1 MDVQP
6 TIRASVNA
14 RFLLHLLT
22 TTPRRRQGQAGF
34 SMLAGILVLLALVV
48 GTVGLSSLVASNLLG
63 SREQGSSSEARSAAE
78 AGIDEI
84 IATWNQ
90 PQNRKLLVSG
100 QAMNTWASS
109 TNLQSPC
116 VSTDGNATRP
126 GGTGQ
131 PTAEA
136 RSFGDGE
143 FRDVDNP
150 TKVNAG
156 NRQFALVRVTYA
168 AGPAGNTNRRAISV
182 SSTKTGGVTQVG
194 TFTGNFSDLINLDDP
209 DGTGAAL
216 PGANGGFITVEVQG
230 RVMRGGT
237 AVATATVTREFEV
250 LPKCCGAS
258 FGSNA
263 ATNLGSD
270 GRACGVEFG
279 LITGINGGTHFS
291 YWANDRFTT
300 VNKANQV
307 VNITSM
313 IGIVNKGETT
323 FDRANWRVSPNS
335 KSVNSTALGTP
346 NDASWWSN
354 IPTCSQCG
362 TANDKLGRSISGIPI
377 IPGTIAL
384 PTIGS
389 ETTAGNYY
397 YTWSPNGWAAAT
409 IASSY
414 NIPGSALTNTST
426 TAAVVANV
434 LNPNPLMRLQS
445 TGTTWRFTFRTNT
458 PTTPTAVNRPR
469 VEVCTLATCTSTSW
483 ENVSDDRIAD
493 DFNAGTYSGNSGNTN
508 VTPATAQWLHPSTGA
523 VLGPWVEVDPADGS
537 QSTTVGKVR
546 TGAATNFGA
555 TGGNALRI
563 GSVDGKSTTANT
575 VSISRG
581 VNLTG
586 FETSGPRLKFQA
598 IAFNF
603 DAGGTPDTITVQ
615 ASSNGTT
622 WANIGTIAGSSAN
635 TARTYLTDPIPTAN
649 VGANTRI
656 RFLVS
661 TALAADEAVT
671 IDNVQLAPRG
681 GVNSFCE
688 YTTNSPQTTLPGF
701 HCVGPI
707 FDLDSGGN
715 VRMDTTGGP
724 ISFYYSQTGDTRG
737 SSFLDPLMT
746 ADNNAAI
753 QHFRCTTLSD
763 NCTSEIPDSDPYSDV
778 GVPDRLNFFGRDNGS
793 LTGTPGQQFI
803 TIAAAGTVSGRIS
816 RAWFYFP
823 WGNLRLISDG
833 CNTGIDPP
841 GFATDPNN
849 WSINGRIWVSSF
861 RPCGAFHFRIPPSSS
876 VGLSAAFST
885 GFNPDYV
892 QWTGV
897 DWVARAVSSSR
908 NYQ

>member
-6 TIRASVNA
+6 TVGPAVNA

-22 TTPRRRQGQAGF
+22 TAPKRRQGQAGF

-100 QAMNTWASS
+100 QAMNTWAGS
-109 TNLQSPC
+109 TTTLQSPC
-116 VSTDGNATRP
+116 VTTDGTATRP

-131 PTAEA
+131 PTAQA
-136 RSFGDGE
+136 KSFGDGE
-143 FRDVDNP
+143 FRDLADPSKTNS
-150 TKVNAG
+150 G
-156 NRQFALVRVTYA
+156 DRQFALVRVTYS
-168 AGPAGNTNRRAISV
+168 AGPSGNTNRRAISV
-182 SSTKTGGVTQVG
+182 ASTKTGGVTTVG
-194 TFTGNFSDLINLDDP
+194 PSFTGNFSDLINLDDP

-216 PGANGGFITVEVQG
+216 PGSNGGFITVEVQG

-270 GRACGVEFG
+270 KRACGVEFG

-313 IGIVNKGETT
+313 IGIVNKGDTT
-323 FDRANWRVSPNS
+323 FDRANWRVAPNS
-335 KSVNSTALGTP
+335 KSVNSAALGTP
-346 NDASWWSN
+346 DDASWWGN
-354 IPTCSQCG
+354 INCPQCG
-362 TANDKLGRSISGIPI
+362 TASDKLGRSISGIPI

-389 ETTAGNYY
+389 ETTPGNYY

-409 IASSY
+409 IGSNY
-414 NIPGSALTNTST
+414 NFPASALTNTST
-426 TAAVVANV
+426 STASVTANAF
-434 LNPNPLMRLQS
+434 NPNPLMQLQS
-445 TGTTWRFTFRTNT
+445 SGAAWRFTFRTNT

-493 DFNAGTYSGNSGNTN
+493 DFNTSTYSGDTGNTI
-508 VTPATAQWLHPSTGA
+508 TAPVGAGWLGD
-523 VLGPWVEVDPADGS
+523 WVETDSSG
-537 QSTTVGKVR
+537 G
-546 TGAATNFGA
+546 GA
-555 TGGNALRI
+555 TGGKARKF
-563 GSVDGKSTTANT
+563 SSTLFAVTANNGIQIGNT
-575 VSISRG
+575 VNTATNASSLILRRG
-581 VNLTG
+581 VNLAG
-586 FETSGPRLKFQA
+586 FESSGPRLKFQVA
-598 IAFNF
+598 APAALDSSDSIL
-603 DAGGTPDTITVQ
+603 VQ
-615 ASSNGTT
+615 AAVDDANPTAAFSSPSWT
-622 WANIGTIAGSSAN
+622 TIATISGTGSAF
-635 TARTYLTDPIPTAN
+635 ARTIVSDPIPSN
-649 VGANTRI
+649 RVSANTRI
-656 RFLVS
+656 RFVNS
-661 TALAADEAVT
+661 TNL
-671 IDNVQLAPRG
+671 DNGEFITVDNLQLAPRG

-688 YTTNSPQTTLPGF
+688 YTTTSPQTVLPGF
-701 HCVGPI
+701 HCVGPLI
-707 FDLDSGGN
+707 NLNSGGG

-724 ISFYYSQTGDTRG
+724 ISFYYSQTGDIRG
-737 SSFLDPLMT
+737 STFGNPLISTSDT
-746 ADNNAAI
+746 ATI
-753 QHFRCTTLSD
+753 QHFRCATLSD
-763 NCTSEIPDSDPYSDV
+763 NCTTEIPDSDPYSDV

-803 TIAAAGTVSGRIS
+803 TMAATGTATGKIS
-816 RAWFYFP
+816 RAWFYLP
-823 WGNLRLISDG
+823 WGNLRLRSDG
-833 CNTGIDPP
+833 CQTGVDPP
-841 GFATDPNN
+841 GFATNPNN

>member
-1 MDVQP
+1 MDIQP
-6 TIRASVNA
+6 TVGSAVNA

-22 TTPRRRQGQAGF
+22 TAPRRRQGQAGF
-34 SMLAGILVLLALVV
+34 SMMAGILVLLALVV
-48 GTVGLSSLVASNLLG
+48 GTVGLSSLVSSNLLG

-100 QAMNTWASS
+100 QAMSTWASS

-116 VSTDGNATRP
+116 VTTDGTATRP

-131 PTAEA
+131 PTTDAK
-136 RSFGDGE
+136 SFGDGE
-143 FRDVDNP
+143 FRDVENP
-150 TKVNAG
+150 TKVNTG
-156 NRQFALVRVTYA
+156 NRQFALVRVTYS
-168 AGPAGNTNRRAISV
+168 AGPAGNANRRAISV
-182 SSTKTGGVTQVG
+182 SSTKTGGVTTVG
-194 TFTGNFSDLINLDDP
+194 SFTGNFSDLINLDDP

-216 PGANGGFITVEVQG
+216 PGSNGGFITVEVQG
-230 RVMRGGT
+230 RVMRGGN

-263 ATNLGSD
+263 AANLGSD
-270 GRACGVEFG
+270 NRACGVEFG

-313 IGIVNKGETT
+313 IGIVNPGDTT

-335 KSVNSTALGTP
+335 KSVNNASIGTP
-346 NDASWWSN
+346 SDASWWSN
-354 IPTCSQCG
+354 INCGQCG

-384 PTIGS
+384 PAIGS
-389 ETTAGNYY
+389 ETKAGNYY
-397 YTWSPNGWAAAT
+397 YTWSANGWADAT
-409 IASSY
+409 IDSSY
-414 NIPGSALTNTST
+414 NFPASALTNTST
-426 TAAVVANV
+426 GTPTATVTANAF
-434 LNPNPLMRLQS
+434 NPNPFMQLAS
-445 TGTTWRFTFRTNT
+445 TGSAWRFTIRTNT
-458 PTTPTAVNRPR
+458 PGTITAVDRPR

-493 DFNAGTYSGNSGNTN
+493 DFNSNTYSGNTGNSTI
-508 VTPATAQWLHPSTGA
+508 TPATAQWLNPSSGA
-523 VLGPWVEVDPADGS
+523 ILGPWVESDAT
-537 QSTTVGKVR
+537 QSTTAGKVR
-546 TGAATNFGA
+546 IAASTSFGA
-555 TGGNALRI
+555 SNNALRL
-563 GSVDGKSTTANT
+563 GSVDGAATTANSA
-575 VSISRG
+575 SIRRG
-581 VNLTG
+581 INLTG

-598 IAFNF
+598 QGFNF
-603 DAGGTPDTITVQ
+603 DSGDTIAVQ
-615 ASSNGTT
+615 ASSNDSTWVNIATITGT
-622 WANIGTIAGSSAN
+622 NAN
-635 TARTYLTDPIPTAN
+635 TARTYVTDPIATAQ

-656 RFLVS
+656 RFINT
-661 TALAADEAVT
+661 TALANNETVT

-707 FDLDSGGN
+707 FDLDNGGN

-724 ISFYYSQTGDTRG
+724 ISIYYSQSNDIRG
-737 SSFLDPLMT
+737 STFGSPLMS
-746 ADNNAAI
+746 ADNNASI
-753 QHFRCTTLSD
+753 QHFRCTTLQD
-763 NCTSEIPDSDPYSDV
+763 NCTTQIPDSDPYSDV

-793 LTGTPGQQFI
+793 LTGTPGQQWI
-803 TIAAAGTVSGRIS
+803 TIGSSGTLTGKIS

-833 CNTGIDPP
+833 CSSGVDPP

-892 QWTGV
+892 RWTGV

>member
-6 TIRASVNA
+6 TVGPAVNA

-22 TTPRRRQGQAGF
+22 TAPKRRQGQAGF
-34 SMLAGILVLLALVV
+34 SMMAGILVLLALVV

-100 QAMNTWASS
+100 QAMNTWAGS
-109 TNLQSPC
+109 TTTLQSPC
-116 VSTDGNATRP
+116 VTTDGTATRP

-131 PTAEA
+131 PTAQA
-136 RSFGDGE
+136 KSFGDGE
-143 FRDVDNP
+143 FRDLADPSKTNS
-150 TKVNAG
+150 G
-156 NRQFALVRVTYA
+156 DRQFALVRVTYS
-168 AGPAGNTNRRAISV
+168 AGPSGNTNRRAISV
-182 SSTKTGGVTQVG
+182 ASTKTGGVTTVG
-194 TFTGNFSDLINLDDP
+194 PSFTGNFSDLINLDDP

-216 PGANGGFITVEVQG
+216 PGSNGGFITVEVQG

-270 GRACGVEFG
+270 KRACGVEFG

-313 IGIVNKGETT
+313 IGIVNKGDTT
-323 FDRANWRVSPNS
+323 FDRANWRVAPNS
-335 KSVNSTALGTP
+335 KSVNSAALGTP
-346 NDASWWSN
+346 DDASWWGN
-354 IPTCSQCG
+354 INCPQCG
-362 TANDKLGRSISGIPI
+362 TASDKLGRSISGIPI

-409 IASSY
+409 IASTY
-414 NIPGSALTNTST
+414 NFPASALTNTST
-426 TAAVVANV
+426 STASVTANAF
-434 LNPNPLMRLQS
+434 NPNPLMQLQS
-445 TGTTWRFTFRTNT
+445 SGAAWRFTFRTNT
-458 PTTPTAVNRPR
+458 PTAPTAVNRPR

-493 DFNAGTYSGNSGNTN
+493 DFNGGTYSGNTGNTN
-508 VTPATAQWLHPSTGA
+508 VTPATAQWLHPDTGA
-523 VLGPWVEVDPADGS
+523 VLGPWVESDTT
-537 QSTTVGKVR
+537 QSTTAGKVR
-546 TGAATNFGA
+546 IAAATDFGDSS
-555 TGGNALRI
+555 NALRF
-563 GSVDGKSTTANT
+563 GSADGTKSTINT
-575 VSISRG
+575 VSVRRG
-581 VNLTG
+581 INLTG

-598 IAFNF
+598 RAFNF
-603 DAGGTPDTITVQ
+603 DAADIVSVQ
-615 ASSNGTT
+615 ASSNGST
-622 WANIGTIAGSSAN
+622 WVTIGTITTASAN
-635 TARTYLTDPIPTAN
+635 TARTYITDPIATAQ

-656 RFLVS
+656 RFVN
-661 TALAADEAVT
+661 TTELAADETVT
-671 IDNVQLAPRG
+671 IDNLQLAPRG

-688 YTTNSPQTTLPGF
+688 YTATSPQTVLPGF
-701 HCVGPI
+701 HCVGPLI
-707 FDLDSGGN
+707 NLNSGGG

-724 ISFYYSQTGDTRG
+724 ISFYYSQTNDIRG
-737 SSFLDPLMT
+737 STFGNPLISTSDT
-746 ADNNAAI
+746 ATI
-753 QHFRCTTLSD
+753 QHFRCATLSD
-763 NCTSEIPDSDPYSDV
+763 NCTTEIPDSDPYSDV

-803 TIAAAGTVSGRIS
+803 TMAATGTATGKIS
-816 RAWFYFP
+816 RAWFYLP
-823 WGNLRLISDG
+823 WGNLRLRSDG
-833 CNTGIDPP
+833 CQTGVDPP
-841 GFATDPNN
+841 GFATNPNN

>member
-1 MDVQP
+1 
-6 TIRASVNA
+6 
-14 RFLLHLLT
+14 
-22 TTPRRRQGQAGF
+22 
-34 SMLAGILVLLALVV
+34 MLAGILVLLALVV

-100 QAMNTWASS
+100 QAMNTWAGS
-109 TNLQSPC
+109 TTTLQSPC
-116 VSTDGNATRP
+116 VTTDGTATRP

-131 PTAEA
+131 PTTQAK
-136 RSFGDGE
+136 SFGDGE

-150 TKVNAG
+150 TAVNSG
-156 NRQFALVRVTYA
+156 NRQFALVRVTYS

-182 SSTKTGGVTQVG
+182 ASTKTGGVTTVG
-194 TFTGNFSDLINLDDP
+194 SFTGNFSDLINLDDP

-216 PGANGGFITVEVQG
+216 PGSNGGFITVEVQG

-263 ATNLGSD
+263 AANLGSD
-270 GRACGVEFG
+270 NRACGVEFG

-307 VNITSM
+307 VKITSM
-313 IGIVNKGETT
+313 IGIVNPGDTT

-335 KSVNSTALGTP
+335 KSVNSTTLGTP
-346 NDASWWSN
+346 NDASWWGN
-354 IPTCSQCG
+354 INCTQCG
-362 TANDKLGRSISGIPI
+362 SASDKLGRSISGIPI

-426 TAAVVANV
+426 TTATVAANV
-434 LNPNPLMRLQS
+434 FNPNPLMRLQS
-445 TGTTWRFTFRTNT
+445 TGGTWRFTFRTNT
-458 PTTPTAVNRPR
+458 PTTPTAVDRPR

-493 DFNAGTYSGNSGNTN
+493 NFDAGTYSGNSGNTN
-508 VTPATAQWLHPSTGA
+508 VTPATAQWLQPATSA
-523 VLGPWVEVDPADGS
+523 VLGPWVEVDPVGAS
-537 QSTTVGKVR
+537 QSTTAGKVR
-546 TGAATNFGA
+546 IAAATDFG
-555 TGGNALRI
+555 TSSNALRF
-563 GSVDGKSTTANT
+563 GSADGTKSTINT
-575 VSISRG
+575 VSVRRG
-581 VNLTG
+581 INLTG

-598 IAFNF
+598 RAFNF
-603 DAGGTPDTITVQ
+603 DSTDIVSVQ
-615 ASSNGTT
+615 ASSNDST
-622 WANIGTIAGSSAN
+622 WVTIGTITTASAN
-635 TARTYLTDPIPTAN
+635 TARTYITAPIATAQ

-656 RFLVS
+656 RFIN
-661 TALAADEAVT
+661 TTELAADETVT

-688 YTTNSPQTTLPGF
+688 YTATSPQTVLPGF

-707 FDLDSGGN
+707 IDLDSGGG

-724 ISFYYSQTGDTRG
+724 ISFYYSQTGDIRG
-737 SSFLDPLMT
+737 STFADPLMSASDT
-746 ADNNAAI
+746 ATI

-763 NCTSEIPDSDPYSDV
+763 NCTTAIPDSDPYSDV

-793 LTGTPGQQFI
+793 LSGTPGQQFI
-803 TIAAAGTVSGRIS
+803 TMAAAGSGTGKIS

-833 CNTGIDPP
+833 CSSGVDPP

>member
-1 MDVQP
+1 M
-6 TIRASVNA
+6 NA

-22 TTPRRRQGQAGF
+22 TAPKRRQGQAGF
-34 SMLAGILVLLALVV
+34 SMMAGILVLLALVV

-100 QAMNTWASS
+100 QAMNTWAGS
-109 TNLQSPC
+109 TTTLQSPC
-116 VSTDGNATRP
+116 VTTDGTATRP

-131 PTAEA
+131 PTTQAK
-136 RSFGDGE
+136 SFGDGE
-143 FRDVDNP
+143 FRDVENP
-150 TKVNAG
+150 TKVNTG
-156 NRQFALVRVTYA
+156 TRQFALVRVVYS

-182 SSTKTGGVTQVG
+182 ASTKTGGVTTVG
-194 TFTGNFSDLINLDDP
+194 PSFTGNFSDLINLDDP

-216 PGANGGFITVEVQG
+216 PGSNGGFITVEVQG

-237 AVATATVTREFEV
+237 PVATATVTREFEV

-263 ATNLGSD
+263 AANLGSD
-270 GRACGVEFG
+270 KRACGVEFG

-335 KSVNSTALGTP
+335 KSVNSTTLGTP
-346 NDASWWSN
+346 SDASWWAN
-354 IPTCSQCG
+354 INCAQCG
-362 TANDKLGRSISGIPI
+362 SASDKLGRSISGIPI

-397 YTWSPNGWAAAT
+397 YTWSANGWAAAT
-409 IASSY
+409 IASNY
-414 NIPGSALTNTST
+414 NIPNNALTNTST
-426 TAAVVANV
+426 TTATVAANV
-434 LNPNPLMRLQS
+434 FNPNPLMRLQS

-458 PTTPTAVNRPR
+458 PTTPTAVDRPR

-493 DFNAGTYSGNSGNTN
+493 NFDAGTYSGNSGNTN
-508 VTPATAQWLHPSTGA
+508 VTPATAQWLHPATST
-523 VLGPWVEVDPADGS
+523 VLGPWVEVDPVGPS
-537 QSTTVGKVR
+537 QDTTAGKVR
-546 TGAATNFGA
+546 IVTTTAFGA
-555 TGGNALRI
+555 SSNALRI
-563 GSVDGKSTTANT
+563 GDGTKTTNNAMSV
-575 VSISRG
+575 SRG
-581 VNLTG
+581 INLSG

-598 IAFNF
+598 IATGF
-603 DAGGTPDTITVQ
+603 DSTPVPETITVQ

-622 WANIGTIAGSSAN
+622 WANIGTITTASAN
-635 TARTYLTDPIPTAN
+635 TARTYVTSPIPSAN

-656 RFLVS
+656 RFINTTDLDAGD
-661 TALAADEAVT
+661 TVT
-671 IDNVQLAPRG
+671 IDNIQLAPRG

-688 YTTNSPQTTLPGF
+688 YTTTSPQTVLPGF
-701 HCVGPI
+701 HCIGTI
-707 FDLDSGGN
+707 FDLDSGGS

-724 ISFYYSQTGDTRG
+724 ISFYYSQTGDIRG
-737 SSFLDPLMT
+737 STFADPLMS
-746 ADNNAAI
+746 ADNNATI

-763 NCTSEIPDSDPYSDV
+763 NCTTPIPDSDPYSDV

-803 TIAAAGTVSGRIS
+803 TIGAAGSVTGKIS

-823 WGNLRLISDG
+823 WGNLRLISEG
-833 CNTGIDPP
+833 CSTGVDPP

-908 NYQ
+908 NYDD